1 MTDNCCENAGAATML
16 LACSGGSNVGQLAN
30 QAAVELTGEGAGKMY
45 CLAGIG
51 GRLSGFVRSAKDA
64 ASLVVIDGCE
74 IACGKATLQ
83 GAGVPLPLHRHL
95 VVTEYGIEKNK
106 DFNLDPEEVE
116 MVKQAV
122 KNAIAEKETD
132 GAPKPRI
139 PGGCC
144 G

>member
-1 MTDNCCENAGAATML
+1 MAENCCENSGAATML
-16 LACSGGSNVGQLAN
+16 LACSGGSNVGQLTN
-30 QAAVELTGEGAGKMY
+30 RAAVELTIEGAGKMY

-64 ASLVVIDGCE
+64 SSLVVIDGCE
-74 IACGKATLQ
+74 IACGKATLE
-83 GAGVPLPLHRHL
+83 GAGVPLSLHKHL

-106 DFNLDPEEVE
+106 DFNLDPEDVA
-116 MVKQAV
+116 MIKQAV

-132 GAPKPRI
+132 GAPIPRI